1 MFDYYMDKTYL
12 KTASLIAKSC
22 EASAVLGGCDSKIVE
37 AAYLYGKN
45 LGLAFQVLLH
55 IFIWKVIDDILDFVV
70 SSEELGK
77 PANADLKL
85 RLATAPVIYAAL
97 DYPELL

>member
-1 MFDYYMDKTYL
+1 MKHLGIRLRYHTKSTRSFLNFWRSKDSLWNEMFDYYMDKTYL

-37 AAYLYGKN
+37 AAHLYGKN

-55 IFIWKVIDDILDFVV
+55 IFI
-70 SSEELGK
+70 
-77 PANADLKL
+77 
-85 RLATAPVIYAAL
+85 
-97 DYPELL
+97 